1 MSFCVNI
8 HSKEFQDLSE
18 RLDISAAAL
27 ENILH
32 EFINTEGEGAFPSDS
47 AIRERFEPAPINEA
61 TKKSYDLW
69 RERYSEPI
77 RVRTLAAANAV
88 MEEAA
93 RYFPKESITLKETKD
108 ESYEIRVGKFTAEAL
123 SKVVSTPIKDAYRG
137 KLIYAQSG
145 TGKSRIADNVNVI
158 DSDTLLAEVLGT
170 SAEAASFVFN
180 NLDTK
185 QKLAISDQ
193 YHQRIRE
200 ELAKG
205 HTVLT
210 ASSAMME
217 EADVVVYN
225 ESTELTNLRTSAEDR
240 GGSNRYT
247 SKEKAEQDIL
257 KASAV
262 QNKEVIKLD
271 AEHFLSDY
279 LLTDPSFKVDRAKKA
294 DSLSEAVTSFLQDF
308 NLTVNSLEGYRGD
321 LPLFDAVNRVINA
334 RKASDVTNAMGYAV
348 AFMMQ
353 QEPSLRKLF
362 IRESLNQLFPGMQR
376 LFPEDFVERVM
387 LNDKEKSI
395 KLPIGVA
402 KLVGRKYVT
411 PSEIFAHL
419 PGKEKALKT
428 IGNDIAKTLREYYE
442 GKPTTNFVQEIWQA
456 IKDFFNKVTHKG
468 YYQERLDYI
477 NQAAEAIIRKDPS
490 FMKGPEYKIGSTTR
504 ASLMDLA
511 GAFKD
516 NPFEKSIIKT
526 LSDLNIALAGSAS
539 IRAAGTIFRPA
550 ENPLHDIDF
559 EASGFR
565 SKEQLTKTLEGAFP
579 HIQHFRSIK
588 SRDVAN
594 EYTES
599 YVLLDRDF
607 HLEKGEE
614 GFLSII
620 DEATN
625 EVIGKVDLKKN
636 EIVEATDPNMKSKL
650 LDFFINTKQDGGF
663 GTYNLTING
672 EEYLLSDARNAWDA
686 KVRWQRRKDLWDW
699 ARFSP
704 NENFTR
710 EGTANQAQEMSEIEK
725 QMAAIKSAAI
735 ANGTFMKAPNGNQSN
750 LTERQWLQVRTKE
763 FKNWFGDWE
772 NDPRNASKII
782 DENGE
787 PLVVY
792 HGSSAR
798 FSEFSY
804 EHVLGSESGFFF
816 SSDRSYAKQF
826 GTEEYPVFLNIRNFL
841 PANDIPLHRDTIY
854 SIFATSEESA
864 DYLNKVDGIIG
875 NDMADGKLVHS
886 KGTEFM
892 VYRSN
897 QIKSAVANSGEFS
910 PTNNNIYFNIEG
922 KSLKEFLRDKGL
934 IHAYNPTLGET
945 DEKAF
950 YVTKGDGT
958 YSIKSIVNEIYNTLR
973 RNGIS
978 PEVVSFQRTKSGKAL
993 RIDFAETQDQIAR
1006 SNDKDIQQIKKV
1018 VDFLQA
1024 RIPALKGNVKYATV
1038 EEANKALGRKLKA
1051 HENSFVKDGKVYLVG
1066 RRFTTD
1072 IAIEE
1077 CLHPFTAT
1085 LRFENPF
1092 LYNRLAYEAMETF
1105 PKLWADIVSNYTVK
1119 EGFTEDDRIA
1129 ELVTQSL
1136 SRAFREE
1143 YNSTTESTR
1152 KTFSDYVKQ
1161 FISWFKNLFYRV
1173 NPVTGN
1179 QIIDLETIKPD
1190 MTIRELAGLINTS
1203 DTEFAVSYEE
1213 KTRFNKERAKINPE
1227 DKDFITETIVLPG
1240 MSSST
1245 LKEINTIWD
1254 RVTSRGSEIIK
1265 VPYGAWKE
1273 LGVSLAVYQDGL
1285 VGRDIQ
1291 GNYISRD
1298 SIKSLE
1304 EEVMENWYDGDKKS
1318 FYQEYRYDR
1327 ASSSMIMPR
1336 SIYDI
1341 AQLVKLLQPVEKDV
1355 IRALADFGY
1364 NTSSN
1369 LFDLVEAISI
1379 LATGEQVS
1387 FEDLLTRIGGEFYYS
1402 DSRQG
1407 ELFTEEGPSQGK
1419 EQVVRPELGA
1429 FQERTSRF
1437 VAQLNTLLD
1446 SDLMS
1451 NTEVRHIAEQVV
1463 YYISDEIT
1471 EFLKD
1476 PEKALRAFETALA
1489 VKENGEPMT
1498 AEERAARAEE
1508 LKKLSRVEL
1517 VKLITPQRL
1526 LEYTRAHLFTRKGNP
1541 ENLTSLDRLNKAK
1554 LIYDNFD
1561 AIVRFA
1567 SDVFSLVE
1575 DFSIV
1580 SNKEGLEVETNLNPI
1595 SDDLNST
1602 NDADAVLENEGSL
1615 QEHWQIES
1623 RTLDVLTSMSQ
1634 LIKQALNRCF
1644 QVTVDPATG
1653 EEKHVISEFGVAE
1666 RLNPKDATASILR
1679 WTQGAESLSHMVEL
1693 LEAKAGENP
1702 WIKQIIS
1709 RLKDTSGNETDFQS
1723 QFYGVFAKAFQSY
1736 TVVTREMQEDGSFI
1750 YKSIPVN
1757 QHPALREATST
1768 IEVAYK
1774 TNTHPLFDNGKI
1786 RKDVLETLTAISN
1799 DLFEKGKVALEQNDR
1814 AEIVNLINKAAAV
1827 LGYVTDES
1835 TVNLALDSNATFVK
1849 IVNAVKKIADTLSK
1863 SADKEV
1869 YDPFKYTN
1877 EGIGGYLKEFLT
1889 PLTSRLEDTA
1899 VSAFYDSGKMYQ
1911 SHVTPSYLTVLMN
1924 HFTGSDERF
1933 QEFLEQ
1939 EYGQYEWFKNP
1950 DGTWK
1955 LLILE
1960 KLDGK
1965 SQEDRKKAFGH
1976 KVQLNFNKHN
1986 YMRNMT
1992 DTEYGLSILAEYA
2005 ADMGN
2010 AKGTE
2015 IPAWFRVPMMS
2026 NKPSSEFIKMTAY
2039 VGARMELQLTSGF
2052 SKIFQQELSRI
2063 QTTSIRDY
2071 NKKHPNFIKNFDKNG
2086 KRFMM
2091 LDSFNRFL
2099 EGGKEA
2105 NSELGK
2111 LIQKAINEGTE
2122 YDANTKKGL
2131 TSEENARLNT
2141 LVEEEIKRFM
2151 NAKADSVI
2159 AQWKSN
2165 GIFEGAKQIANFGKD
2180 DATIETK
2187 LREFVWND
2195 TYAAMS
2201 ILELTITDPAYYKDA
2216 EDLQKRL
2223 AQIHAPGIRANVEAT
2238 DYQGNRV
2245 TDGKFRTL
2253 LLTDFDDFVSN
2264 IKDNLRIVFDKKLRE
2279 LETSG
2284 VTTDSARYKA
2294 EAATYESI
2302 IAQFDNI
2309 NVADAQG
2316 YSSPTSYRKK
2326 AFIFGK
2332 WSKSAEDIYQKL
2344 KSGDYRYTDLKTAF
2358 QPLKP
2363 FVYGQIERPSINPER
2378 STLARPLSKLK
2389 VPVQFK
2395 NSEYLLIMADAIL
2408 QNEDTGRPNLL
2419 RAVYQVME
2427 ESAERNPTRGID
2439 TIQFESTCK
2448 SGLQGRVDIKQFS
2461 NVKGGET
2468 LAKRELESAIYNE
2481 DGSYNTATYVYE
2493 VPFENYAIQQEVPE
2507 HFKNHEQAHGS
2518 QIRYIIPSDLETVDS
2533 AGNPVTYDFFD
2544 RGQFKQL
2551 TAEQFKAEYEANIEA
2566 NINDSLE
2573 ELSEKLGLGDKFLS
2587 QKDRN
2592 IALSNILLEEIMSS
2606 PRYGVELAVACT
2618 VDSNTG
2624 EFNIPLGDPIQ
2635 SKRIEQLINSVIK
2648 NRVNKQEI
2656 AGGPVVQVTN
2666 FGTSREL
2673 NIRFNGKDGN
2683 LLMTKEEFAK
2693 TAPRNGKAYDIDAAY
2708 KKYIEDNQAGI
2719 AYYEVFAP
2727 IYANELFEKFAD
2739 KDGNIDIETIE
2750 AINPDLLKMIGYR
2763 IPTEDKYSMAPL
2775 KIVGF
2780 LPREAGD
2787 GIMLPNDIT
2796 LLTGSDFD
2804 VDKFYLM
2811 RKDLSVMMRQFGP
2824 ESTNIENFNQAT
2836 KEYTKNHRQNLV
2848 NHLRNFLQSQSSTAE
2863 LSRYILLTEEEE
2875 QEATRNGNR
2884 RVEYRIDA
2892 ENRRH
2897 EKALEDIRR
2906 GREVAAAPESVESR
2920 TEENKY
2926 SERQEEKVSEQ
2937 LSRAEERENKRHQ
2950 RKLAELEAERED
2962 SSKRAKERATTEKL
2976 NNLIYEFLDGEIM
2989 AKQSN
2994 PLDAALKREYIKY
3007 VFDYI
3012 EPTEGTTYRNNK
3024 IVDMS
3029 WAVLTN
3035 ETTASKMLTP
3045 GGFEPEKSMG
3055 YMVSAYQNPVNSFTW
3070 EELQSLANGTKGL
3083 LDGKLVDLDPNNKDI
3098 ETGTDAL
3105 KTLCY
3110 TEKNLCF
3117 IDTHLQFYKQ
3127 NSAAST
3133 ALGMAAVQK
3142 VAHAVLES
3150 NGYRISIDGV
3160 LDFDEGESFTIAG
3173 KEFSGYMEID
3183 AKYNDEGKLIGR
3195 TLGEFVAMFADAVKD
3210 PVANLMNI
3218 NNTTMPIMTTLIRLG
3233 MPFEKA
3239 ALFISQPIIR
3249 RALSTYNSEN
3259 VTNFVRLS
3267 DIIERELKAI
3277 ENKYNL
3283 TDASRINELT
3293 ELTEEELIKGLK
3305 FGAKEDYT
3313 ENVKVEET
3321 NNEALTDE
3329 QQRLVQKLNESS
3341 LENAVNEFASTDY
3354 KVLKFF
3360 QYVDKISKALKA
3372 PTFVTRFNSI
3382 TSAVGPL
3389 IIDNL
3394 ITEYKM
3400 QEGDFKNFFDADGNH
3415 ADANS
3420 ILSAHPILRG
3430 FQQTFTMAQ
3439 EIFNSM
3445 PANSENFRNLLFSA
3459 DSDLKRV
3466 LFSDRKTLNELSD
3479 FYQSYLLVASGAV
3492 PTEATTENK
3501 HQGLKYYLEQFPA
3514 DFMRGKA
3521 KEIFK
3526 GNALIDAIRVDVQ
3539 KGRTILKIDTTGL
3552 TTQEKERLSDGWA
3565 DLYRDGERGK
3575 RLAEHLFYYNF
3586 FRTGIG
3592 FSPKSFM
3599 ALFPARLK
3607 DKISGYNETFSVHS
3621 RDFAKNV
3628 AANMVLDQ
3636 FARNNADNNK
3646 LVPKVKIGGKD
3657 GLKVEISGGDY
3668 VFKGE
3673 SYDAVADKYY
3683 IKTKVAGK
3691 DVLLKR
3697 KEKTKN
3703 TTLKTVT
3710 FNALSLLGNNGEY
3723 FEVSTNEAY
3732 TPLANTPTVVEQR
3745 KEGPMTEV
3753 SPNQAQIDDAP
3764 AEVTHN
3770 EDKQKR
3776 RVADLLLRVF
3786 MTNGRTKEVAE
3797 SKIAQYREK
3806 SKSEQKKFERAM
3818 KDFIEKKLKELGINY
3833 NQELVEEVYEEL
3845 C

>member
-27 ENILH
+27 ENIVH
-32 EFINTEGEGAFPSDS
+32 EYINAEGEYTFPSDS
-47 AIRERFEPAPINEA
+47 AISERFEPAPISEV

-69 RERYSEPI
+69 RQRYSEPI
-77 RVRTLAAANAV
+77 RVKTLDAANAV
-88 MEEAA
+88 VQEATK
-93 RYFPKESITLKETKD
+93 YFPKESVILKETRD
-108 ESYEIRVGKFTAEAL
+108 GSYEVKVGKFTPEAL
-123 SKVVSTPIKDAYRG
+123 RKVVTTPIKDTYKG

-145 TGKSRIADNVNVI
+145 TGKTTIADNVNVI
-158 DSDTLLAEVLGT
+158 DSDYLLGQILGVPTALAGDAFKLLNWTEKVTIGEQYREAIRQKVAEGKTVIT
-170 SAEAASFVFN
+170 AN
-180 NLDTK
+180 NNMLN
-185 QKLAISDQ
+185 
-193 YHQRIRE
+193 
-200 ELAKG
+200 
-205 HTVLT
+205 
-210 ASSAMME
+210 

-225 ESTELTNLRTSAEDR
+225 ESANLADQRTSAEDR
-240 GGSNRYT
+240 GNRFTNTEYQQESIDRIKQYLAENPTKEFHVLGEGQYLSNV
-247 SKEKAEQDIL
+247 L
-257 KASAV
+257 
-262 QNKEVIKLD
+262 
-271 AEHFLSDY
+271 LSDPTFNVFNERVKNSPLNE
-279 LLTDPSFKVDRAKKA
+279 LLS
-294 DSLSEAVTSFLQDF
+294 DF
-308 NLTVNSLEGYRGD
+308 VHNFGINIEEYQGD
-321 LPLFDAVNRVINA
+321 MPLFDALNRVIKA
-334 RKASDVTNAMGYAV
+334 RSAEEVPDAVGEAV

-353 QEPSLRKLF
+353 YNPDVKAYIAERVVQDGKLP
-362 IRESLNQLFPGMQR
+362 REKMFTPKGYVASVYNTTPFASVKAEYFKEVGKEIANQLRRLYTETNTIHNEEIKEPFIKKIWNVINEFLNKILSRREEVAELDALQQR
-376 LFPEDFVERVM
+376 L
-387 LNDKEKSI
+387 NNY
-395 KLPIGVA
+395 A
-402 KLVGRKYVT
+402 KRTARNILADNRGLI
-411 PSEIFAHL
+411 E
-419 PGKEKALKT
+419 
-428 IGNDIAKTLREYYE
+428 
-442 GKPTTNFVQEIWQA
+442 
-456 IKDFFNKVTHKG
+456 
-468 YYQERLDYI
+468 
-477 NQAAEAIIRKDPS
+477 
-490 FMKGPEYKIGSTTR
+490 
-504 ASLMDLA
+504 ASLVKPKDKDDNRAPELA
-511 GAFKD
+511 IPVDVDAALDAF
-516 NPFEKSIIKT
+516 PYERGIIEIMSKEE
-526 LSDLNIALAGSAS
+526 IGLAGSTS
-539 IRAAGTIFRPA
+539 IATEYLVRRPK
-550 ENPLHDIDF
+550 ESPFHDLDFSAPNKSKEDIERILADNF
-559 EASGFR
+559 EAFTEIRTIPNAETGEVGTRTYFVLNR
-565 SKEQLTKTLEGAFP
+565 PFTLEASKLGESFTKVVDAETGELLGTLNGKKTEFTP
-579 HIQHFRSIK
+579 IK
-588 SRDVAN
+588 
-594 EYTES
+594 
-599 YVLLDRDF
+599 
-607 HLEKGEE
+607 E
-614 GFLSII
+614 GI
-620 DEATN
+620 N
-625 EVIGKVDLKKN
+625 GKV
-636 EIVEATDPNMKSKL
+636 
-650 LDFFINTKQDGGF
+650 LDFFVTAQAFPQWKR
-663 GTYNLTING
+663 YN
-672 EEYLLSDARNAWDA
+672 Y
-686 KVRWQRRKDLWDW
+686 
-699 ARFSP
+699 
-704 NENFTR
+704 
-710 EGTANQAQEMSEIEK
+710 
-725 QMAAIKSAAI
+725 
-735 ANGTFMKAPNGNQSN
+735 
-750 LTERQWLQVRTKE
+750 
-763 FKNWFGDWE
+763 
-772 NDPRNASKII
+772 
-782 DENGE
+782 
-787 PLVVY
+787 
-792 HGSSAR
+792 
-798 FSEFSY
+798 
-804 EHVLGSESGFFF
+804 
-816 SSDRSYAKQF
+816 
-826 GTEEYPVFLNIRNFL
+826 
-841 PANDIPLHRDTIY
+841 
-854 SIFATSEESA
+854 
-864 DYLNKVDGIIG
+864 
-875 NDMADGKLVHS
+875 
-886 KGTEFM
+886 KGTEYLF
-892 VYRSN
+892 SN
-897 QIKSAVANSGEFS
+897 PKNALAAKVAWMRLKDVFDVNRAVPYDFT
-910 PTNNNIYFNIEG
+910 PTSLPSSLRESSTQFNIEG
-922 KSLKEFLRDKGL
+922 KSLREFLRDKGL

-958 YSIKSIVNEIYNTLR
+958 YSLRSIVNDIYTTLR
-973 RNGIS
+973 QHGIS
-978 PEVVSFQRTKSGKAL
+978 PDVVSFQKTKSGNAL
-993 RIDFAETQDQIAR
+993 RIDFAETADAIER
-1006 SNDKDIQQIKKV
+1006 SNDRDLAQIKKV

-1024 RIPALKGNVKYATV
+1024 RIPALKGNIRYASI
-1038 EEANKALGRKLKA
+1038 EEANEALGRKLKA

-1092 LYNRLAYEAMETF
+1092 LYNRLVDEAMETF
-1105 PKLWADIVSNYTVK
+1105 PRLWEDIVSNYTAE
-1119 EGFTEDDRIA
+1119 EGFTEEDRRV
-1129 ELVTQSL
+1129 ELITQSL

-1143 YNSTTESTR
+1143 YNNTTEETR

-1161 FISWFKNLFYRV
+1161 FVSWFKNLFYRV

-1203 DTEFAVSYEE
+1203 DTEFAVGYEK
-1213 KTRFNKERAKINPE
+1213 KTRFNKERARINPE
-1227 DKDFITETIVLPG
+1227 DKDFITETVVVPG
-1240 MSSST
+1240 IPSST

-1254 RVTSRGSEIIK
+1254 RVTSMQGEFVR
-1265 VPYGAWKE
+1265 VPYKVWKD
-1273 LGVSLAVYQDGL
+1273 LGVRLSVYQDGL
-1285 VGRDIQ
+1285 T
-1291 GNYISRD
+1291 SRD
-1298 SIKSLE
+1298 VNGDFISEDSLE
-1304 EEVMENWYDGDKKS
+1304 SLKEEVIENWYDGDKKS
-1318 FYQEYRYDR
+1318 FYEENRYEKE
-1327 ASSSMIMPR
+1327 STSMVMPR
-1336 SIYDI
+1336 NVYDV
-1341 AQLVKLLQPVEKDV
+1341 AQLIKLLQPIEKDV
-1355 IRALADFGY
+1355 IRLLNDYGY
-1364 NTSSN
+1364 NTGSHMFN
-1369 LFDLVEAISI
+1369 LAEAVSI
-1379 LATGEQVS
+1379 LTTGEQIS
-1387 FEDLLTRIGGEFYYS
+1387 FEDFLTGIGGEFYYS

-1407 ELFTEEGPSQGK
+1407 ELFTEDGRALTEEGLSAGR
-1419 EQVVRPELGA
+1419 EQVVRPELEA
-1429 FQERTSRF
+1429 FQEKTSKF
-1437 VAQLNTLLD
+1437 VDQLNTLLD

-1471 EFLKD
+1471 EFLND
-1476 PEKALRAFETALA
+1476 PEKAIRAFETTLA

-1498 AEERAARAEE
+1498 AEERAAKAEE
-1508 LKKLSRVEL
+1508 IKKMSRVDL
-1517 VKLITPQRL
+1517 VKLITPQKL
-1526 LEYTRAHLFTRKGNP
+1526 LEFTRVQLFTRKGNP
-1541 ENLTSLDRLNKAK
+1541 TNLTSFERLNKAK

-1580 SNKEGLEVETNLNPI
+1580 SSREGLEVRTDLNPI
-1595 SDDLNST
+1595 SDDLNNT
-1602 NDADAVLENEGSL
+1602 NDAAAVVENEGSL

-1623 RTLDVLTSMSQ
+1623 RTLDVLASMSQ

-1644 QVTVDPATG
+1644 QVVVDPVTG

-1666 RLNPKDATASILR
+1666 RLNPKDATSSILR
-1679 WTQGAESLSHMVEL
+1679 WTQGAESLSHMIQL
-1693 LEAKAGENP
+1693 LEAKTDENP
-1702 WIKQIIS
+1702 WVKQIIS
-1709 RLKDTSGNETDFQS
+1709 RLKDTSGNESDFQS

-1757 QHPALREATST
+1757 QHPALKDATTT

-1799 DLFEKGKVALEQNDR
+1799 DLFEKGKVALEQNNR
-1814 AEIVNLINKAAAV
+1814 AEIVNLVNKAAAV
-1827 LGYVTDES
+1827 LGYTTDES
-1835 TVNLALDSNATFVK
+1835 TVNLALDNNATFVK
-1849 IVNAVKKIADTLSK
+1849 IVNAVKKIADTLNK
-1863 SADKEV
+1863 SVDKEA

-1877 EGIGGYLKEFLT
+1877 EGIRGYLKEFLT

-1899 VSAFYDSGKMYQ
+1899 VSSFYDSGKMYQ

-1924 HFTGSDERF
+1924 HFTADNERF
-1933 QEFLEQ
+1933 QEFLER
-1939 EYGQYEWFKNP
+1939 EYGQYEWFKNA
-1950 DGTWK
+1950 DGSWK
-1955 LLILE
+1955 LRILE

-2005 ADMGN
+2005 TDMAN

-2015 IPAWFRVPMMS
+2015 VPAWFRVPMMS
-2026 NKPSSEFIKMTAY
+2026 NKPSSEFIKMTAF
-2039 VGARMELQLTSGF
+2039 VGATMKPQLISRFGE
-2052 SKIFQQELSRI
+2052 IFQQELSRI
-2063 QTTSIRDY
+2063 QTVSIRNYD
-2071 NKKHPNFIKNFDKNG
+2071 KKDPNFIKSFDKNG
-2086 KRFMM
+2086 KRFVM

-2105 NSELGK
+2105 NSELGR

-2122 YDANTKKGL
+2122 YDANTNKGL
-2131 TSEENARLNT
+2131 TSEENAQMND
-2141 LVEEEIKRFM
+2141 LVGKEIARFM
-2151 NAKADSVI
+2151 DAKADSII

-2180 DATIETK
+2180 DTTIETK

-2223 AQIHAPGIRANVEAT
+2223 AQIHSPGIRANVEAT

-2245 TDGKFRTL
+2245 TDGKFRTM
-2253 LLTDFDDFVSN
+2253 LLTDFDDFISN
-2264 IKDNLRIVFDKKLRE
+2264 IKGNLRIVFDKKLKE
-2279 LETSG
+2279 LENSG

-2294 EAATYESI
+2294 EAATYENI

-2326 AFIFGK
+2326 AFIFGR
-2332 WSKSAEDIYQKL
+2332 WSKNAEDIYQKL
-2344 KSGDYRYTDLKTAF
+2344 KSGNYRYTDLKTAF

-2363 FVYGQIERPSINPER
+2363 FVYGQIERPSINSER
-2378 STLARPLSKLK
+2378 GTLARPLSKLK

-2448 SGLQGRVDIKQFS
+2448 SGLQGRVNIKQFS

-2468 LAKRELESAIYNE
+2468 LAKRELENAIYNE
-2481 DGSYNTATYVYE
+2481 DGSYNTGTYVYE

-2507 HFKNHEQAHGS
+2507 HFKEHEQAHGS

-2533 AGNPVTYDFFD
+2533 EGNPVTYDFFD
-2544 RGQFKQL
+2544 RGQFRQL
-2551 TAEQFKAEYEANIEA
+2551 TAEEFKAEYEANIEA

-2587 QKDRN
+2587 QRDRN

-2618 VDSNTG
+2618 VDSTTG

-2693 TAPRNGKAYDIDAAY
+2693 TAPQNGKSYDIDAAY

-2811 RKDLSVMMRQFGP
+2811 RKDIGVMMRQFGP
-2824 ESTNIENFNQAT
+2824 ESINTENFNQAT

-2848 NHLRNFLQSQSSTAE
+2848 NHLRNFLYSQSSNPE
-2863 LSRYILLTEEEE
+2863 LSKDILLTEEET
-2875 QEATRNGNR
+2875 QEAIKNGNR
-2884 RVEYRIDA
+2884 RLEYRIDA
-2892 ENRRH
+2892 ENKRH
-2897 EKALEDIRR
+2897 EKILEDIRK
-2906 GREVAAAPESVESR
+2906 GREIAATPENVESR

-2926 SERQEEKVSEQ
+2926 SERQEEKVNEQ
-2937 LSRAEERENKRHQ
+2937 LSRAEERENRRHQ
-2950 RKLAELEAERED
+2950 RKLSEFEAERED
-2962 SSKRAKERATTEKL
+2962 SSKRAIERARNEKL
-2976 NNLIYEFLDGEIM
+2976 NSLVYDFLDGEIM

-2994 PLDAALKREYIKY
+2994 PLDAALKKEYIKY
-3007 VFDYI
+3007 VFDYV

-3055 YMVSAYQNPVNSFTW
+3055 YMVSAYQNPANHFNW
-3070 EELQSLANGTKGL
+3070 AELKSLADGTKGL

-3098 ETGTDAL
+3098 ETGVDAL

-3150 NGYRISIDGV
+3150 NGYRISVDGV
-3160 LDFDEGESFTIAG
+3160 LDFKEGESFKIAG
-3173 KEFSGYMEID
+3173 KTFSGRMRID
-3183 AKYNDEGKLIGR
+3183 NKYDDEGKLIGR

-3249 RALSTYNSEN
+3249 KALATYNSEN

-3267 DIIERELKAI
+3267 DIIERELKTI
-3277 ENKYNL
+3277 GDKYKL
-3283 TDASRINELT
+3283 TDASRINELN
-3293 ELTEEELIKGLK
+3293 EITEEELIRGLLE
-3305 FGAKEDYT
+3305 GGQDYQAQQEDIT
-3313 ENVKVEET
+3313 ENP
-3321 NNEALTDE
+3321 A
-3329 QQRLVQKLNESS
+3329 
-3341 LENAVNEFASTDY
+3341 AATDY
-3354 KVLKFF
+3354 KILKFF
-3360 QYVDKISKALKA
+3360 QYVDKISRALKA

-3400 QEGDFKNFFDADGNH
+3400 QEGDFENFYDADGNP

-3420 ILSAHPILRG
+3420 ILAAHPILNG
-3430 FQQTFTMAQ
+3430 FQKTFNMAQ

-3445 PANSENFRNLLFSA
+3445 PANSENFRSMLFSA
-3459 DSDLKRV
+3459 DADLKRA

-3492 PTEATTENK
+3492 PTEATAENK

-3521 KEIFK
+3521 KELFK

-3539 KGRTILKIDTTGL
+3539 KGRTVLKIDTTGL

-3565 DLYRDGERGK
+3565 DLYRSGERGK
-3575 RLAEHLFYYNF
+3575 KLAEHLFYYNF

-3607 DKISGYNETFSVHS
+3607 DKITGYNETFSVHS
-3621 RDFAKNV
+3621 RNFARNV
-3628 AANMVLDQ
+3628 AASMVLDQ

-3646 LVPKVKIGGKD
+3646 LVPKVKIEGKD
-3657 GLKVEISGGDY
+3657 SLKVEVDGNDY
-3668 VFKGE
+3668 VFKGD

-3683 IKTKVAGK
+3683 IKTKIKGK

-3697 KEKTKN
+3697 KDRSKN
-3703 TTLKTVT
+3703 TTLKTVR

-3723 FEVSTNEAY
+3723 FEVSTNEIY
-3732 TPLANTPTVVEQR
+3732 TPLADTPTVVEQR
-3745 KEGPMTEV
+3745 KEGPMTEI
-3753 SPNQAQIDDAP
+3753 SPNQVHSDDAP
-3764 AEVTHN
+3764 APVTHN
-3770 EDKQKR
+3770 EEKQR
-3776 RVADLLLRVF
+3776 SRIADLLLRVF
-3786 MTNGRTKEVAE
+3786 MTNGRTKEQAE
-3797 SKIAQYREK
+3797 GKIAQYKEK
-3806 SKSEQKKFERAM
+3806 SDAEQKQFENAM
-3818 KDFIEKKLKELGINY
+3818 KGFIEKKLKELGIDY
-3833 NQELVEEVYEEL
+3833 NQELIEDVYEEL

>member
-27 ENILH
+27 ENIVH
-32 EFINTEGEGAFPSDS
+32 EFINAEGEYVFPSDS
-47 AIRERFEPAPINEA
+47 AILKQFEPAPINEI

-69 RERYSEPI
+69 WERYSEPI
-77 RVRTLAAANAV
+77 RVRTLAAARAV

-93 RYFPKESITLKETKD
+93 KYFPKESITLKETRD
-108 ESYEIRVGKFTAEAL
+108 GSYEVRVGKFTAEAL
-123 SKVVSTPIKDAYRG
+123 SKVASTPIKDEYRG

-145 TGKSRIADNVNVI
+145 TG
-158 DSDTLLAEVLGT
+158 
-170 SAEAASFVFN
+170 
-180 NLDTK
+180 
-185 QKLAISDQ
+185 
-193 YHQRIRE
+193 
-200 ELAKG
+200 
-205 HTVLT
+205 
-210 ASSAMME
+210 
-217 EADVVVYN
+217 
-225 ESTELTNLRTSAEDR
+225 
-240 GGSNRYT
+240 
-247 SKEKAEQDIL
+247 
-257 KASAV
+257 
-262 QNKEVIKLD
+262 
-271 AEHFLSDY
+271 
-279 LLTDPSFKVDRAKKA
+279 
-294 DSLSEAVTSFLQDF
+294 
-308 NLTVNSLEGYRGD
+308 
-321 LPLFDAVNRVINA
+321 
-334 RKASDVTNAMGYAV
+334 
-348 AFMMQ
+348 
-353 QEPSLRKLF
+353 
-362 IRESLNQLFPGMQR
+362 
-376 LFPEDFVERVM
+376 
-387 LNDKEKSI
+387 
-395 KLPIGVA
+395 
-402 KLVGRKYVT
+402 
-411 PSEIFAHL
+411 
-419 PGKEKALKT
+419 
-428 IGNDIAKTLREYYE
+428 
-442 GKPTTNFVQEIWQA
+442 
-456 IKDFFNKVTHKG
+456 
-468 YYQERLDYI
+468 
-477 NQAAEAIIRKDPS
+477 
-490 FMKGPEYKIGSTTR
+490 
-504 ASLMDLA
+504 
-511 GAFKD
+511 
-516 NPFEKSIIKT
+516 
-526 LSDLNIALAGSAS
+526 
-539 IRAAGTIFRPA
+539 
-550 ENPLHDIDF
+550 
-559 EASGFR
+559 
-565 SKEQLTKTLEGAFP
+565 
-579 HIQHFRSIK
+579 
-588 SRDVAN
+588 
-594 EYTES
+594 
-599 YVLLDRDF
+599 
-607 HLEKGEE
+607 
-614 GFLSII
+614 
-620 DEATN
+620 
-625 EVIGKVDLKKN
+625 
-636 EIVEATDPNMKSKL
+636 
-650 LDFFINTKQDGGF
+650 
-663 GTYNLTING
+663 
-672 EEYLLSDARNAWDA
+672 
-686 KVRWQRRKDLWDW
+686 
-699 ARFSP
+699 SP
-704 NENFTR
+704 NENYKRDGSIAESNTR
-710 EGTANQAQEMSEIEK
+710 
-725 QMAAIKSAAI
+725 
-735 ANGTFMKAPNGNQSN
+735 
-750 LTERQWLQVRTKE
+750 
-763 FKNWFGDWE
+763 
-772 NDPRNASKII
+772 
-782 DENGE
+782 
-787 PLVVY
+787 
-792 HGSSAR
+792 
-798 FSEFSY
+798 
-804 EHVLGSESGFFF
+804 
-816 SSDRSYAKQF
+816 
-826 GTEEYPVFLNIRNFL
+826 
-841 PANDIPLHRDTIY
+841 
-854 SIFATSEESA
+854 
-864 DYLNKVDGIIG
+864 
-875 NDMADGKLVHS
+875 
-886 KGTEFM
+886 
-892 VYRSN
+892 
-897 QIKSAVANSGEFS
+897 
-910 PTNNNIYFNIEG
+910 FNIEG

-934 IHAYNPTLGET
+934 IHAYNPTLGEG

-958 YSIKSIVNEIYNTLR
+958 YSLRSIVNDIYTTLR
-973 RNGIS
+973 QHGIS
-978 PEVVSFQRTKSGKAL
+978 PDVVSFQRTKAGNAL
-993 RIDFAETQDQIAR
+993 RIDFAETADAIER
-1006 SNDKDIQQIKKV
+1006 SKNKDLAQIKKV

-1024 RIPALKGNVKYATV
+1024 RIPALKDNVKYATIK
-1038 EEANKALGRKLKA
+1038 EANKALGRKLKA

-1077 CLHPFTAT
+1077 CLHPFAAT

-1105 PKLWADIVSNYTVK
+1105 PKLWADIVSNYTAE
-1119 EGFTEDDRIA
+1119 EGFTEEDRRV

-1143 YNSTTESTR
+1143 YNNTKEEAR

-1161 FISWFKNLFYRV
+1161 FVSWFKNLFYRV

-1179 QIIDLETIKPD
+1179 QIVDLETIKPD

-1203 DTEFAVSYEE
+1203 DTEFAVSFEE
-1213 KTRFNKERAKINPE
+1213 KTRFNKERARINPE

-1240 MSSST
+1240 MSSSA
-1245 LKEINTIWD
+1245 LKEASTIWD
-1254 RVTSRGSEIIK
+1254 RVTAMESAFVR
-1265 VPYGAWKE
+1265 VPYSAWKD
-1273 LGVSLAVYQDGL
+1273 LGVKLSVYQDGL
-1285 VGRDIQ
+1285 VSRDVN
-1291 GNYISRD
+1291 GGYISRD
-1298 SIKSLE
+1298 AIKSLE
-1304 EEVMENWYDGDKKS
+1304 DEVRENWYDGDKKS
-1318 FYQEYRYDR
+1318 FYEEYRYEKD
-1327 ASSSMIMPR
+1327 SSSMVMPR
-1336 SIYDI
+1336 NVYDV
-1341 AQLVKLLQPVEKDV
+1341 AQLVKLLQPVEKDI
-1355 IRALADFGY
+1355 IRLLNDYGY
-1364 NTSSN
+1364 NTRAHM
-1369 LFDLVEAISI
+1369 FDLVEAISI
-1379 LATGEQVS
+1379 LATAEQIS
-1387 FEDLLTRIGGEFYYS
+1387 FEDLLAGVGGEFYYS

-1407 ELFTEEGPSQGK
+1407 NLFTEEGLSQGK

-1429 FQERTSRF
+1429 FQEKTSRF
-1437 VAQLNTLLD
+1437 VTQLNTLLD

-1451 NTEVRHIAEQVV
+1451 NAEVRHIAEQVV

-1471 EFLKD
+1471 EFLND
-1476 PEKALRAFETALA
+1476 PEKAIRAFETTLA
-1489 VKENGEPMT
+1489 VKENGEPMN

-1508 LKKLSRVEL
+1508 IKKMSRVDL
-1517 VKLITPQRL
+1517 VKLITPQKL
-1526 LEYTRAHLFTRKGNP
+1526 VEFTRAQLFTRRGNP
-1541 ENLTSLDRLNKAK
+1541 TNLTSLERLNKAK

-1580 SNKEGLEVETNLNPI
+1580 SNKEGLEVKTDLNPI
-1595 SDDLNST
+1595 SDDLNNT
-1602 NDADAVLENEGSL
+1602 NDADAILENEGSL

-1634 LIKQALNRCF
+1634 IVKQALNKCF
-1644 QVTVDPATG
+1644 QVTVDPVTG
-1653 EEKHVISEFGVAE
+1653 EEKHIISEFGVAE
-1666 RLNPKDATASILR
+1666 RLNPKDATSSILR
-1679 WTQGAESLSHMVEL
+1679 WTQGAESLSHMIQL
-1693 LEAKAGENP
+1693 LEAKADENP

-1709 RLKDTSGNETDFQS
+1709 RLKDTSGNESDFQS

-1736 TVVTREMQEDGSFI
+1736 TVVTREMQEDGNFI

-1757 QHPALREATST
+1757 QHPALKDATTT

-1774 TNTHPLFDNGKI
+1774 TNTHPLFDNGRI
-1786 RKDVLETLTAISN
+1786 RKDALETLTAISN

-1827 LGYVTDES
+1827 LGHATDES

-1849 IVNAVKKIADTLSK
+1849 IINAVKKIADTLSK
-1863 SADKEV
+1863 SVDKEI

-1899 VSAFYDSGKMYQ
+1899 VSSFYDSGKMYQ

-1924 HFTGSDERF
+1924 HFTADNERF
-1933 QEFLEQ
+1933 QEFLER
-1939 EYGQYEWFKNP
+1939 EYGQYEWFKNA
-1950 DGTWK
+1950 DGSWK
-1955 LLILE
+1955 LRILE
-1960 KLDGK
+1960 RLDGK

-2005 ADMGN
+2005 TEMGN

-2015 IPAWFRVPMMS
+2015 VPAWFRVPMLS
-2026 NKPSSEFIKMTAY
+2026 NKPSSEFIKMTAF
-2039 VGARMELQLTSGF
+2039 VGTTMEPQLTSRF
-2052 SKIFQQELSRI
+2052 SEIFQQELSRI
-2063 QTTSIRDY
+2063 QTVSVRDY
-2071 NKKHPNFIKNFDKNG
+2071 NKKDPNFIKSFDKNG
-2086 KRFMM
+2086 KRFVM

-2111 LIQKAINEGTE
+2111 LIRKAINEGTE

-2131 TSEENARLNT
+2131 TSEENARMND
-2141 LVEEEIKRFM
+2141 LVGKEIVRFM

-2264 IKDNLRIVFDKKLRE
+2264 IKGNLRIVFDRKLKE
-2279 LETSG
+2279 LARSG
-2284 VTTDSARYKA
+2284 VTTDSAKYKA
-2294 EAATYESI
+2294 EAATYENI

-2344 KSGDYRYTDLKTAF
+2344 KSGDYKYTDLKTAF

-2419 RAVYQVME
+2419 RAIYQVME

-2448 SGLQGRVDIKQFS
+2448 SGLQGRVNIKQFS
-2461 NVKGGET
+2461 NTKGGET
-2468 LAKRELESAIYNE
+2468 LAKHELEKAIYNE

-2544 RGQFKQL
+2544 RGQFRQL
-2551 TAEQFKAEYEANIEA
+2551 TAEEFKEEYEANIEA

-2648 NRVNKQEI
+2648 NRINKQEI

-2673 NIRFNGKDGN
+2673 NIRFHDKNGGM
-2683 LLMTKEEFAK
+2683 LMTRTEFEQSG
-2693 TAPRNGKAYDIDAAY
+2693 REGSFEDYV
-2708 KKYIEDNQAGI
+2708 KKNQAGI
-2719 AYYEVFAP
+2719 AYYEIFAP
-2727 IYANELFEKFAD
+2727 IFSNELFEKFAD

-2811 RKDLSVMMRQFGP
+2811 RKDLNVMMKQLGP

-2848 NHLRNFLQSQSSTAE
+2848 NHLRNFLYSQSSNPE
-2863 LSRYILLTEEEE
+2863 FSSQILLTEEEE
-2875 QEATRNGNR
+2875 QEAINNGNR
-2884 RVEYRIDA
+2884 RIEYRIDA
-2892 ENRRH
+2892 ENTRH
-2897 EKALEDIRR
+2897 KSILEDISK
-2906 GREVAAAPESVESR
+2906 GREIANTSENIESR
-2920 TEENKY
+2920 VEENKY
-2926 SERQEEKVSEQ
+2926 SKVQEGEVTKQ
-2937 LSRAEERENKRHQ
+2937 LSRVEKKENKRHQ
-2950 RKLAELEAERED
+2950 RRLSELEAERED
-2962 SSKRAKERATTEKL
+2962 SSKRAIEWATKEKL
-2976 NNLIYEFLDGEIM
+2976 NRLVYDFLDGEVM
-2989 AKQSN
+2989 AKQDS
-2994 PLDAALKREYIKY
+2994 PLNTALKKEYIKY
-3007 VFDYI
+3007 MFDYI
-3012 EPTEGTTYRNNK
+3012 EPVEGTTYRNNK

-3055 YMVSAYQNPVNSFTW
+3055 YMVSAFQNPANNFTW
-3070 EELQSLANGTKGL
+3070 EELGYLANGTKGL
-3083 LDGKLVDLDPNNKDI
+3083 LDGKLVDPDPNNKDI
-3098 ETGTDAL
+3098 EMGTDAL

-3150 NGYRISIDGV
+3150 NGYNISIDGI
-3160 LDFDEGESFTIAG
+3160 LDFEEGESFTIAG
-3173 KEFSGYMEID
+3173 KTFSGRMEID
-3183 AKYNDEGKLIGR
+3183 AKYNDDGKLIGR

-3249 RALSTYNSEN
+3249 RALATYNSEN

-3277 ENKYNL
+3277 ESKYNL

-3293 ELTEEELIKGLK
+3293 ELTEEELIDGLI
-3305 FGAKEDYT
+3305 FGAKENYA
-3313 ENVKVEET
+3313 ENTRAAEA
-3321 NNEALTDE
+3321 NNESLTGE
-3329 QQRLVQKLNESS
+3329 QQRLVQDLNESS
-3341 LENAVNEFASTDY
+3341 LEEAVNSHASTDY

-3360 QYVDKISKALKA
+3360 QYVDKISKAMKA

-3400 QEGDFKNFFDADGNH
+3400 KESDFENFYDANGNH

-3420 ILSAHPILRG
+3420 ILAAHPILNG
-3430 FQQTFTMAQ
+3430 FHKTFAMAQ

-3445 PANSENFRNLLFSA
+3445 PANSDNFRNMLFSA
-3459 DSDLKRV
+3459 DADLKRA

-3492 PTEATTENK
+3492 PTEATAQNK
-3501 HQGLKYYLEQFPA
+3501 YQGLRYYLEQFPA

-3526 GNALIDAIRVDVQ
+3526 GNALVDAIRVDVQ
-3539 KGRTILKIDTTGL
+3539 KGRTILKINTTGL

-3565 DLYRDGERGK
+3565 DLYKSGERGK
-3575 RLAEHLFYYNF
+3575 KLAEHLFYYNF

-3607 DKISGYNETFSVHS
+3607 DKITGYNETFSVHS
-3621 RDFAKNV
+3621 KDFASNV
-3628 AANMVLDQ
+3628 AANTVLDQ
-3636 FARNNADNNK
+3636 FVRNNADNNK
-3646 LVPKVKIGGKD
+3646 LVPKVKIGGEG
-3657 GLKVEISGGDY
+3657 GLKVEITSGDY
-3668 VFKGE
+3668 VFKGD
-3673 SYDAVADKYY
+3673 SFDAVADKYY
-3683 IKTKVAGK
+3683 IKTKIKGK

-3697 KEKTKN
+3697 KERSKN
-3703 TTLKTVT
+3703 TKLKTVT

-3732 TPLANTPTVVEQR
+3732 TPLADTPTVVGQR
-3745 KEGPMTEV
+3745 KEGPMAEV
-3753 SPNQAQIDDAP
+3753 SPSQVNSDDAP
-3764 AEVTHN
+3764 AAVTHN
-3770 EDKQKR
+3770 EEKQR
-3776 RVADLLLRVF
+3776 SRVADLLLRVF
-3786 MTNGRTKEVAE
+3786 MTNGRTKEQAE
-3797 SKIAQYREK
+3797 GKIAQYK
-3806 SKSEQKKFERAM
+3806 AKPKSEQRQFEKAM
-3818 KDFIEKKLKELGINY
+3818 KDFIENKLKELGIEY
-3833 NQELVEEVYEEL
+3833 NQKLIEDVYEEL